1 MPGIYQD
8 PIEIIWQGIALSISY
23 CPSWSASHK
32 EAYGFDMAHIE
43 VRCDDRP
50 LPITDTGYRSHFIAR
65 PNVEK
70 QGGVEAF
77 VRKWLD
83 ESAKETGWTGQHQL
97 ALF

>member
-8 PIEIIWQGIALSISY
+8 PIEIVWQGIALSISY
-23 CPSWSASHK
+23 CPSWSPSYR
-32 EAYGFDMAHIE
+32 EIYGHDMAHIE

-50 LPITDTGYRSHFIAR
+50 LPITETGYRSHFIRR
-65 PNVEK
+65 PIVEE

-83 ESAKETGWTGQHQL
+83 EAATETGWTRQYQL
-97 ALF
+97 TLF